1 MLTITILLLVA
12 GVLLAALGTAGFTL
26 NMFHAPD
33 PDDLSHARKI
43 ATIGRWLTIPGLG
56 LYAGH
61 YGASGIGLYLL
72 MLAVAVT
79 MASLVTKTTTRPA
92 ATAGVAR

>member
-12 GVLLAALGTAGFTL
+12 GTLLAALGTLGFL
-26 NMFHAPD
+26 AVWQAPD
-33 PDDLSHARKI
+33 PDDFQLARKT
-43 ATIGRWLTIPGLG
+43 ATIGRWLTIPGLS

-72 MLAVAVT
+72 MLAVAIT
-79 MASLVTKTTTRPA
+79 MASLITKTTTRPA
-92 ATAGVAR
+92 TAAGAAR